1 MTKTLTAQGIEDGD
15 LPRAIGHGALRG
27 AIAAMSMT
35 GVRTVTVNAGVVEE
49 APPQAIFRQ
58 KIHRLGLS
66 SRRRRRKRVIEELAH
81 WGYGAGGGAAFAM
94 LPGIVRQ
101 RGWAGPVYGLLI
113 WFCFEAGIGPD
124 DGPIAGSGAPFGRPG
139 GARGGPSA
147 LRIRPLRDAAR
158 IGQNRLRVAS
168 RRDTAPFGPDHAAA
182 VNQRRWGNRL
192 GATNHGPLRLRERG
206 ALDPSPRGRG
216 ASCRVRGSVSQHRA
230 ERSTL
235 WNR

>member
-35 GVRTVTVNAGVVEE
+35 GVRTVTVNAGIVEE

-113 WFCFEAGIGPD
+113 WFCFEAGI
-124 DGPIAGSGAPFGRPG
+124 APMMGLSQ
-139 GARGGPSA
+139 A
-147 LRIRPLRDAAR
+147 
-158 IGQNRLRVAS
+158 
-168 RRDTAPFGPDHAAA
+168 
-182 VNQRRWGNRL
+182 
-192 GATNHGPLRLRERG
+192 RERRLVDRA
-206 ALDPSPRGRG
+206 ALAADHLLYGFVLSETR
-216 ASCRVRGSVSQHRA
+216 RGSDK
-230 ERSTL
+230 TD
-235 WNR
+235 